1 MTEEELYLLQ
11 FSSRQMAESRMYDD
25 YAACGINGEVS
36 ADEGEASKVVSC
48 QHSVLPSKS
57 SEFHFLPPDG
67 HLTGARNSIGSRSA
81 SPHLQKPA
89 LVPV

>member
-48 QHSVLPSKS
+48 QHP
-57 SEFHFLPPDG
+57 
-67 HLTGARNSIGSRSA
+67 RSHPNFI
-81 SPHLQKPA
+81 SCLQM
-89 LVPV
+89 VI